1 MQVRLTF
8 NVVTKRNGRKSLKE
22 NIKIIFLLNKPPQL
36 PFALI
41 DSAPACVV
49 NQVQDAGYFT
59 HFIPECDEN
68 DNYKPVQCDYRYS
81 YCWCS
86 DENGN
91 PIPGTTVRG
100 QADCKAPGK

>member
-1 MQVRLTF
+1 M
-8 NVVTKRNGRKSLKE
+8 
-22 NIKIIFLLNKPPQL
+22 NKVAQL
-36 PFALI
+36 RFVLV

-59 HFIPECDEN
+59 HFIPECNEN
-68 DNYKPVQCDYRYS
+68 GDYKPAQCDYRYG

-91 PIPGTTVRG
+91 PIPGTTIRG
-100 QADCKAPGK
+100 QADCKVPGK